1 MKRSIK
7 TTVTVTALVVIAGAL
22 WMAMRSAEH
31 VLIDID
37 GVTHGTLEHPD
48 QGSWSVLM
56 YMTADC
62 PIANQ
67 YAPEIQRICDS
78 YESKGVRCYLVYAD
92 PSLSKDVV
100 RKHAQ
105 DFHGARYPAILD
117 SDYRLVDAAGAT
129 VSSETAVFSRGG
141 KLEYRGRIDDFNAAL
156 GVQRQQATQHDL
168 LDALDALI
176 AGRSVAN
183 TRTEAIGCFL
193 PTRSSGA
200 SS

>member
-7 TTVTVTALVVIAGAL
+7 AVVTMTAFVAIAGAIWL
-22 WMAMRSAEH
+22 ARRSDEH
-31 VLIDID
+31 VLMDVE
-37 GVTHGTLEHPD
+37 GRAHGSLEHPD
-48 QGSWSVLM
+48 QGYLSVLI
-56 YMTADC
+56 YLIADC

-67 YAPEIQRICDS
+67 YAPEIQRICHS
-78 YESKGVRCYLVYAD
+78 YESKGARCYLVYAD

-100 RKHAQ
+100 RKHAH
-105 DFHGARYPAILD
+105 DFHGSRYPAILD

-141 KLEYRGRIDDFNAAL
+141 KLEYRGRINDFNAAL
-156 GVQRQQATQHDL
+156 GVPRQQATRHDL
-168 LDALDALI
+168 RDALDALTE
-176 AGRSVAN
+176 GRGVAN

-193 PTRSSGA
+193 PTRKSGA